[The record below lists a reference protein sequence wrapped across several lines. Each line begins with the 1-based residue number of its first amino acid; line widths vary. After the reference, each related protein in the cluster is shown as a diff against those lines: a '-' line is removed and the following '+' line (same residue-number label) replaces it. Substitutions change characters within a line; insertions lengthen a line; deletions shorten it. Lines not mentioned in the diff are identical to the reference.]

1 MVSRYVFPLEPT
13 EGVIDLTSDERPF
26 YFNEFS
32 GELSLEMPKAERKF
46 KGGVLA
52 YVFSL
57 PLVII

>member
-13 EGVIDLTSDERPF
+13 EGIIDLTSDERPF

-46 KGGVLA
+46 KGGILA

-57 PLVII
+57 LLVII